1 MIRTSIS
8 ILLGLQLLLACVPWT
23 VRTHWC
29 GGHVAERTLF
39 GGTPGCGMEE
49 GELSCA
55 NELPAFT
62 AIPCCAN
69 NVFQLDAVPSFVN
82 VAHEFVNVPDVPVH
96 DLMGLR
102 VLRSNEV
109 DAAFT
114 HPPHPPDSA
123 STGRDIL
130 VRAQHFLI

>member
-1 MIRTSIS
+1 MIRTGIS

-55 NELPAFT
+55 NELPAIT
-62 AIPCCAN
+62 AIPCCEN
-69 NVFQLDAVPSFVN
+69 DVLQLDAVPSFVK
-82 VAHEFVNVPDVPVH
+82 VAQEFVNVPEVPVH
-96 DLMGLR
+96 DLSGTAGL
-102 VLRSNEV
+102 LSCEAD
-109 DAAFT
+109 DAFA
-114 HPPHPPDSA
+114 HPLHPPDIVP
-123 STGRDIL
+123 TGRDIL

>member
-1 MIRTSIS
+1 MIRTGIS
-8 ILLGLQLLLACVPWT
+8 IVLSLQLLLAGVPWS

-29 GGHVAERTLF
+29 GGQVAERTLF
-39 GGTPGCGMEE
+39 GGAPGCGMEE

-55 NELPAFT
+55 NEEPAFT

-69 NVFQLDAVPSFVN
+69 DVFQLDAVPSFVK
-82 VAHEFVNVPDVPVH
+82 VAQEFVNVPDAPAH
-96 DLMGLR
+96 DLVGST

-114 HPPHPPDSA
+114 HPPHPPDIA
-123 STGRDIL
+123 LTGRDIL